1 MAQQINLIN
10 PALRKKRDLLTAIPL
25 SIATGILLVLIIVA
39 AFFAHQQADTVQAEA
54 DKRAAELKKS
64 QERLAELGKVV
75 AETKPDPKLAEELEN
90 ARTLLNLREEIVTI
104 VEGGALGK
112 KGGFSEYMRGFTRQV
127 PRDLWLTGF
136 VLSPTGENME
146 IRGRMMNAAAL
157 PEFIRRLNSETI
169 FQGVGFSSLLIDRPP
184 PEPVVAKPVAAPVAP
199 PASKTPGAS
208 GVPSVPG
215 APGAAKPVVPPLVPA
230 EPPAPKESP
239 YVDFILRS
247 KLKDGAAGDKK

>member
-25 SIATGILLVLIIVA
+25 SIATGILLVLIVVA

-184 PEPVVAKPVAAPVAP
+184 PEPVVVKPVAAPVAP
-199 PASKTPGAS
+199 PPSASKTPGAPA
-208 GVPSVPG
+208 V
-215 APGAAKPVVPPLVPA
+215 PGAAKPVVPPLVPV

>member
-25 SIATGILLVLIIVA
+25 SIATGIMLVLVIA
-39 AFFAHQQADTVQAEA
+39 AALLARQQADTVQAEA
-54 DKRAAELKKS
+54 DKRAADLKTS
-64 QERLAELGKVV
+64 QERLTELGKVV
-75 AETKPDPKLAEELEN
+75 AETRPDPKLAEELEN

-112 KGGFSEYMRGFTRQV
+112 KGSFSEYMRGFARQV

-136 VLSPTGENME
+136 VLFPTGENME

-157 PEFIRRLNSETI
+157 PDFIRRLNSETA
-169 FQGVGFSSLLIDRPP
+169 FQGVGFSSLMIDRPP
-184 PEPVVAKPVAAPVAP
+184 PEPVVAQPVAP
-199 PASKTPGAS
+199 PPPVTPAKPATPG
-208 GVPSVPG
+208 VPG
-215 APGAAKPVVPPLVPA
+215 VKSVQSAPEAAKAAV
-230 EPPAPKESP
+230 PPAPKESP

-247 KLKDGAAGDKK
+247 KLKDGAAAGDKR

>member
-25 SIATGILLVLIIVA
+25 AIATGILLVLVIIA

-54 DKRAAELKKS
+54 DRRAADLKKS
-64 QERLAELGKVV
+64 QERLTELGKVV

-112 KGGFSEYMRGFTRQV
+112 KGSFSEYMRGFTRQV

-136 VLSPTGENME
+136 VLFPSGENME

-157 PEFIRRLNSETI
+157 PEFIRRLNSETA

-184 PEPVVAKPVAAPVAP
+184 PEPVVVKPAAVQAP
-199 PASKTPGAS
+199 PPATAPQTPGA
-208 GVPSVPG
+208 PS
-215 APGAAKPVVPPLVPA
+215 APGGVVKPTVPPLLPA

-247 KLKDGAAGDKK
+247 KLKDGAAAGDKK